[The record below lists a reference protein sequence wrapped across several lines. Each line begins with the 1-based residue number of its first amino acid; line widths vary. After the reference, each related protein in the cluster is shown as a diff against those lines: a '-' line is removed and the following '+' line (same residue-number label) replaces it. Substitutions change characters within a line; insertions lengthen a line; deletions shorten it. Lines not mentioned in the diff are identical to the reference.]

1 MKGTIQLCKADVCL
15 KADGDFA
22 EVILSIIGV
31 AIFIGVIAFI
41 VSRLS

>member
-22 EVILSIIGV
+22 EALLLILAIVLIIA
-31 AIFIGVIAFI
+31 AIAAIAH
-41 VSRLS
+41 